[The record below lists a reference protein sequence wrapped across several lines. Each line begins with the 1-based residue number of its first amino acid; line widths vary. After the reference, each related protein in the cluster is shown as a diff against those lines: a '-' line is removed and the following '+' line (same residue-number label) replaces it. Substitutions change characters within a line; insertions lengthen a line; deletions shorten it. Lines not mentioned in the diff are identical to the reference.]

1 MSILTL
7 KVPELIRGIIRGAGE
22 GTIVFSPT
30 LFIFSVSGGKEPLKN
45 GGETRIPWYL
55 NQESDCFAAC
65 VQFAT
70 LQLKG

>member
-30 LFIFSVSGGKEPLKN
+30 LFIFSVSGGKEGSVAKFVFDEFGIL
-45 GGETRIPWYL
+45 
-55 NQESDCFAAC
+55 
-65 VQFAT
+65 
-70 LQLKG
+70 